1 MTRYISVLPFLLIGC
16 NESSTETEETP
27 TTTVESEV
35 SDPVESEEEDIQ
47 SENENEESGASMY
60 LLEPEVPEEASA
72 AYSTRVGTGE
82 SLVLISRYS
91 GLSVDEIGD
100 YNQLDVTATIY
111 PGQMLELPFEDEAQV
126 EMFRSAR
133 AVGTQDRLDAY
144 LSSRGGLVDIDEH
157 VVRTGES
164 AWGIAQGQN
173 GLPLWVLSSFNEDL
187 DLDYIGI
194 GQRLSVPVLGD
205 TLASLEE
212 EEVDS
217 IDMETISLPIDYE

>member
-1 MTRYISVLPFLLIGC
+1 MVKGVILASVPPVRIMSASPYLI
-16 NESSTETEETP
+16 NRNAMP
-27 TTTVESEV
+27 
-35 SDPVESEEEDIQ
+35 I
-47 SENENEESGASMY
+47 AS
-60 LLEPEVPEEASA
+60 L
-72 AYSTRVGTGE
+72 
-82 SLVLISRYS
+82 
-91 GLSVDEIGD
+91 
-100 YNQLDVTATIY
+100 
-111 PGQMLELPFEDEAQV
+111 DEAQV
-126 EMFRSAR
+126 EIFRSAR

-157 VVRTGES
+157 VVRTDES
-164 AWGIAQGQN
+164 AWGIAQAQN

-217 IDMETISLPIDYE
+217 IDMETIGLPIDYE